1 MTEKLRKVFYRV
13 GNVVIVC
20 ASPIFAFFLMVGIM
34 FNPTDSATDTTG
46 PILFAIGYTVFVFCF
61 YKFLRRPMPGS
72 KLQIFFVYLLSGIVL
87 VLCAGALNI
96 LRVIL
101 N

>member
-46 PILFAIGYTVFVFCF
+46 PSYSRSDTRFSSSVFTNFLEGRCQGVNFRFSLFTYC
-61 YKFLRRPMPGS
+61 
-72 KLQIFFVYLLSGIVL
+72 L
-87 VLCAGALNI
+87 VLYLSFVQVLLIFCVLS
-96 LRVIL
+96 
-101 N
+101 